1 MAEVTIRDLRNKGGE
16 VIDRVV
22 AGEELVVTRDGRPVA
37 VLVPMTR
44 PALSAQALLARWS
57 RLRPVDPDRFRA
69 DVDDLLDTSL

>member
-1 MAEVTIRDLRNKGGE
+1 MAEVTIRDLRNHGGD

-37 VLVPMTR
+37 VLIPVQR
-44 PALSAQALLARWS
+44 QALSAQALVARWR
-57 RLRPVDPDRFRA
+57 RLRPVDPVQFRA